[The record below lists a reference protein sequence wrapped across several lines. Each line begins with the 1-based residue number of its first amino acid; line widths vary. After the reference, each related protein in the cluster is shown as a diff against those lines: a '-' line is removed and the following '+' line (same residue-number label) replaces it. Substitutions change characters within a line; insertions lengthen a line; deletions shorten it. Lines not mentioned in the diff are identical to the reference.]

1 MGSCLSCK
9 EAASFAPLVPRE
21 LNFQAKP
28 RAGGADDHSR
38 YGVGL

>member
-1 MGSCLSCK
+1 MGSCLGCK
-9 EAASFAPLVPRE
+9 EAAPFAIRVPME